1 MASKVVAVTG
11 ASGFIGAHV
20 VLALLRRGYTVHAC
34 VRNKDDAKNKFLLEL
49 GGPVRLFSALLLDEG
64 AYDAAFAGAVG
75 VIHVAAVL
83 AIAGSMDP
91 VRDMVEP
98 STRGTRNVLEEV
110 AHEKLQPSTGMGP
123 TSGKPQGVLKRGT
136 QALAAFRY
144 VVQVC

>member
-83 AIAGSMDP
+83 AIAAQHALRAVSRTAA
-91 VRDMVEP
+91 VASLTHVLCRP
-98 STRGTRNVLEEV
+98 S
-110 AHEKLQPSTGMGP
+110 S
-123 TSGKPQGVLKRGT
+123 S
-136 QALAAFRY
+136 QA
-144 VVQVC
+144 